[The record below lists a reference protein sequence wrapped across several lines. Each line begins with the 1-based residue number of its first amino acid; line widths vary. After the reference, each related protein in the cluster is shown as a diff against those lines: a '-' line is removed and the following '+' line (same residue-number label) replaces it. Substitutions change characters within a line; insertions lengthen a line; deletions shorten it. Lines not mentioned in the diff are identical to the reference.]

1 MALFSKAA
9 DLAQRTVT
17 LSLFGAMI
25 ACGVGIYQQVREFKE
40 SSKETSRANTITDSA
55 GKLTRE
61 VRDGNS
67 K

>member
-1 MALFSKAA
+1 MTLLSKAA

-17 LSLFGAMI
+17 LTLFGTMI

-40 SSKETSRANTITDSA
+40 SSNETSRTSTITDSA
-55 GKLTRE
+55 GNFTRE
-61 VRDGNS
+61 GVDGNS